1 MSDPVIPAATAKERT
16 QNWLKDVYRAELGRE
31 ADAEGLKYWADD
43 IAKGATRNEVLSNI
57 RRSDEKW
64 LADTYQTELGRDLG
78 TEGREYWMGDLRG
91 KGSGKE
97 DLTYGSDRPVQTRD
111 QVLENIRRSD
121 EYKTYQAGD
130 DGIIDGRKPI
140 IIDED
145 DDDVDDTSKK
155 KDPNEDWRNIDWG
168 KFNPNTAP
176 EYKIDPNSPGISA
189 AVSAGNRMT
198 DDFYGRF
205 LPNWKRTTD
214 LGTTEIGISNNLAMN
229 RLFNRDASGNV
240 TGINISLPE
249 YQDPKEQ
256 FDYYWDK
263 MYGDKDD

>member
-121 EYKTYQAGD
+121 EYKTYQAGN
-130 DGIIDGRKPI
+130 DGFDGEKPI

-145 DDDVDDTSKK
+145 DDDVDDT
-155 KDPNEDWRNIDWG
+155 
-168 KFNPNTAP
+168 
-176 EYKIDPNSPGISA
+176 
-189 AVSAGNRMT
+189 
-198 DDFYGRF
+198 
-205 LPNWKRTTD
+205 
-214 LGTTEIGISNNLAMN
+214 
-229 RLFNRDASGNV
+229 
-240 TGINISLPE
+240 
-249 YQDPKEQ
+249 
-256 FDYYWDK
+256 
-263 MYGDKDD
+263 